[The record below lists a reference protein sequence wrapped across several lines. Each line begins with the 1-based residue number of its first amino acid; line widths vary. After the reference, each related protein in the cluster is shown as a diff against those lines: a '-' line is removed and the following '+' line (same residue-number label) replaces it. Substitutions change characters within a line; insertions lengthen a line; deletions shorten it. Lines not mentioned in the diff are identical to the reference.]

1 MSNFS
6 SSYCSSPSFHKD
18 KKRGTYL
25 TEDKKI
31 ESNKIYNSE
40 IDQDNFSFK
49 NISFHSIKVT
59 SSHSSHTESNSFP
72 DKNKNNTMI
81 KGELHPKKTIIKNDY
96 KNRDKFENPKKKT
109 LYNTRKFSNASKLR
123 KYNTERNSRIDTN
136 YKGEKKNSNSLRKK
150 GSSKKRNNI
159 RNKNIIENK
168 NKEKE
173 IFERNDKFKRQGFNE
188 NYIVPR
194 INPKIQVKPKL
205 TLTEILMPYEQNSNP
220 TYQRKKIIDNN
231 NFISASQNN
240 KRNINNKNINNI
252 HYSQNISNKYNM
264 NNSSLNNNAN
274 KNFEKESSNF
284 NDLAIL
290 MKNQLSFNNE
300 TRMIMLSLTNNMKDL
315 MNAQKK
321 TNENMAILVRTQNK
335 TNENMA
341 TLVRTQNKTNE
352 KLDTLFNAQKETN
365 NLLKEM
371 LGKNNKK
378 NNY

>member
-136 YKGEKKNSNSLRKK
+136 YKGEKKIAIHLGKK
-150 GSSKKRNNI
+150 VVPK
-159 RNKNIIENK
+159 
-168 NKEKE
+168 KE
-173 IFERNDKFKRQGFNE
+173 I
-188 NYIVPR
+188 I
-194 INPKIQVKPKL
+194 
-205 TLTEILMPYEQNSNP
+205 
-220 TYQRKKIIDNN
+220 
-231 NFISASQNN
+231 
-240 KRNINNKNINNI
+240 
-252 HYSQNISNKYNM
+252 
-264 NNSSLNNNAN
+264 
-274 KNFEKESSNF
+274 
-284 NDLAIL
+284 
-290 MKNQLSFNNE
+290 
-300 TRMIMLSLTNNMKDL
+300 
-315 MNAQKK
+315 
-321 TNENMAILVRTQNK
+321 
-335 TNENMA
+335 
-341 TLVRTQNKTNE
+341 
-352 KLDTLFNAQKETN
+352 
-365 NLLKEM
+365 
-371 LGKNNKK
+371 
-378 NNY
+378 

>member
-1 MSNFS
+1 MPNLS
-6 SSYCSSPSFHKD
+6 SSYCSLPSFNKD
-18 KKRGTYL
+18 KKKGTYL

-31 ESNKIYNSE
+31 ESNKINNSG
-40 IDQDNFSFK
+40 IDKDTFSFK
-49 NISFHSIKVT
+49 NNFFHSIKVT
-59 SSHSSHTESNSFP
+59 SSHSSYTESNSFP

-109 LYNTRKFSNASKLR
+109 LYNTRKVSKTSKLR

-205 TLTEILMPYEQNSNP
+205 TLTEILMPDEQNSNP

-231 NFISASQNN
+231 NFFSASQNN

-321 TNENMAILVRTQNK
+321 TNENMA
-335 TNENMA
+335 

-352 KLDTLFNAQKETN
+352 KLVTLFNAQKETN
-365 NLLKEM
+365 NLLKGM